1 MILFLFSIFNMKK
14 LFSIVSPPTFHLAP
28 RSLPGIFG
36 PQNKQGKSNWR
47 NDLNQKR
54 RQKVSKSTDDMRRH
68 QLGSDPI
75 FSMSKIETSYF
86 EDTFLNFRTIK
97 YTQWRTK
104 KKWVKYHTP
113 KTGLSHLCWFFSAWF
128 FSNEHFCRWIT
139 RRLPLGHGLT
149 WLCTRRVQYSSGGS
163 PWIRE
168 VDACMGFT
176 EDQELE
182 INLYTAIYNEGGGF

>member
-1 MILFLFSIFNMKK
+1 MD
-14 LFSIVSPPTFHLAP
+14 
-28 RSLPGIFG
+28 IFG
-36 PQNKQGKSNWR
+36 PQNKQGKSNWI
-47 NDLNQKR
+47 NDLNRKR
-54 RQKVSKSTDDMRRH
+54 PQKVSKSTDDMRRH

-104 KKWVKYHTP
+104 KN
-113 KTGLSHLCWFFSAWF
+113 GLNTLQATRQKRDYSTFVGFFPRDF
-128 FSNEHFCRWIT
+128 FLTSTFVDGLPGDYPLDMRW
-139 RRLPLGHGLT
+139 LGCVPEGFNIH
-149 WLCTRRVQYSSGGS
+149 QIGS

-182 INLYTAIYNEGGGF
+182 ITLYTAIYNEGGGF